1 VRRCAR
7 IYFVALLILAAVLA
21 AGSSGSTAA
30 TASSATATSKTGSG
44 MLRLVAIGDSI
55 PYNSPMDCPACTGF
69 VDRYARAVRN
79 ATGRR
84 VTVQNRSQ
92 HNNLTLPGLL
102 AELDSFKSSLVA
114 ADVIVVGIAHNTIEL
129 NADRPCGAPL
139 QNGLPR
145 WAAMDRACAVRSA
158 KRARILYDRLYSR
171 IVALRKGKPTI
182 FRTINRYN
190 DWIGSPNVQLT
201 PSQERITAMFIAKW
215 NAELCQSARAHRF
228 GCADV
233 SRAFNGTSGLKP
245 SGDLLGADHTHPSD
259 KGHALI
265 ARVLVALGFAPLA

>member
-1 VRRCAR
+1 MRMVAVTTCA
-7 IYFVALLILAAVLA
+7 IAAALALAAA
-21 AGSSGSTAA
+21 ASTAA
-30 TASSATATSKTGSG
+30 SKTGSG
-44 MLRLVAIGDSI
+44 KLRLVAIGDSI
-55 PYNSPMDCPACTGF
+55 PYNSPMDCPGCTGF
-69 VDRYARAVRN
+69 VDRYARAVRK

-92 HNNLTLPGLL
+92 HNNLTLPRLL

-139 QNGLPR
+139 QDDLPQ
-145 WAAMDRACAVRSA
+145 WAAMDSACAVRSA

-171 IVALRKGKPTI
+171 IAAFRKGKPTI

-201 PSQERITAMFIAKW
+201 PSQERITAMFIATW
-215 NAELCQSARAHRF
+215 NAELCRSARAHRF
-228 GCADV
+228 GCADI
-233 SRAFNGTSGLKP
+233 SEAFNGTSGLEP